1 MEIKCINSIY
11 TDRNDVSS
19 CFISVKRNINP
30 IQIFLNIKK
39 MIYICIQKEIFI
51 MTDVRQVGVYLEY
64 MISNHILPLVYNP
77 AAKWSGVSFR

>member
-11 TDRNDVSS
+11 TDRNDANI

-39 MIYICIQKEIFI
+39 MLHTICIQKEIF